1 MENTRNKYA
10 KYLFDA
16 AAVIAGAVLFSAS
29 MNMFLLPAGI
39 VVGGMTGIATIINM
53 FFGVP
58 VGVMIIILNIP
69 LILLNTRYFGKKFFV
84 RTMVGI
90 AATSVATD
98 FITVFPVTVTDPL
111 LCSLL
116 GGARRM
122 GVSARD
128 TARARVHDRRHRSC
142 RLPAQEKVQKASD
155 RDAYNGVRSR
165 RCRRFGQ
172 YCSAA
177 STGSSTR
184 SSRSSRSGKLAD
196 LMLDGSQ
203 HAELALVISKKPE
216 ETAKRI
222 SEKLDRGATLLDGK
236 GSYTG
241 EEKRV
246 VMSVVGDGQGAVS
259 SRGGRLRGRPG
270 RLRHRLPGGGG
281 ARRGLLGRT
290 PRGRHAVL
298 TPY

>member
-116 GGARRM
+116 GGVTM
-122 GVSARD
+122 GVSLGILLARGYTTGGTD
-128 TARARVHDRRHRSC
+128 LVACLLKRKLRK
-142 RLPAQEKVQKASD
+142 LPTGTLIMASD
-155 RDAYNGVRSR
+155 LVIVGVSAILLRS
-165 RCRRFGQ
+165 FDGLL
-172 YCSAA
+172 YSVI
-177 STGSSTR
+177 SIFTM
-184 SSRSSRSGKLAD
+184 GKLAD

-203 HAELALVISKKPE
+203 HAELALIISKKPE

-246 VMSVVGDGQGAVS
+246 VMSVVGRRELFLLKEVVSEVDPDAFVIVCQAAEVLGEGFSDKRREDGM
-259 SRGGRLRGRPG
+259 LF
-270 RLRHRLPGGGG
+270 
-281 ARRGLLGRT
+281 
-290 PRGRHAVL
+290 
-298 TPY
+298 

>member
-90 AATSVATD
+90 AATSIATD

-116 GGARRM
+116 GGVTM
-122 GVSARD
+122 GVSLGILLARGYTTGGTD
-128 TARARVHDRRHRSC
+128 LVACLLKRKFRK
-142 RLPAQEKVQKASD
+142 LPTGTLIMASD
-155 RDAYNGVRSR
+155 LVVVGGSAILLRSVDGLLYSVISI
-165 RCRRFGQ
+165 F
-172 YCSAA
+172 
-177 STGSSTR
+177 TM
-184 SSRSSRSGKLAD
+184 GKLAD

-203 HAELALVISKKPE
+203 HAELALIIS
-216 ETAKRI
+216 
-222 SEKLDRGATLLDGK
+222 
-236 GSYTG
+236 
-241 EEKRV
+241 
-246 VMSVVGDGQGAVS
+246 
-259 SRGGRLRGRPG
+259 
-270 RLRHRLPGGGG
+270 
-281 ARRGLLGRT
+281 
-290 PRGRHAVL
+290 
-298 TPY
+298 

>member
-69 LILLNTRYFGKKFFV
+69 LILLNTSYFGKKFFV

-116 GGARRM
+116 GGVTM
-122 GVSARD
+122 GVSLGILLARGYTTGGTD
-128 TARARVHDRRHRSC
+128 LVACLLKRKFRKS
-142 RLPAQEKVQKASD
+142 SD

-165 RCRRFGQ
+165 RCRRFGDIAPQ
-172 YCSAA
+172 LRRAPYSVI
-177 STGSSTR
+177 SIFTM
-184 SSRSSRSGKLAD
+184 GKLAD

-203 HAELALVISKKPE
+203 HAELALIISKKPE

-246 VMSVVGDGQGAVS
+246 VMSVVGRRELFLLKEVVSEVDPDAFVIVCQAAEVLGEGFSDKRREDGM
-259 SRGGRLRGRPG
+259 LF
-270 RLRHRLPGGGG
+270 
-281 ARRGLLGRT
+281 
-290 PRGRHAVL
+290 
-298 TPY
+298 

>member
-116 GGARRM
+116 GGVTM
-122 GVSARD
+122 GVSLGILLARGYTTGGTD
-128 TARARVHDRRHRSC
+128 LVACLLKRKFRN
-142 RLPAQEKVQKASD
+142 LPTGTLIMASD
-155 RDAYNGVRSR
+155 LVIVGVSAILLRS
-165 RCRRFGQ
+165 FDGLL
-172 YCSAA
+172 YSVI
-177 STGSSTR
+177 SIFTM
-184 SSRSSRSGKLAD
+184 GKLAD

-203 HAELALVISKKPE
+203 HAELALIISKKPE

-246 VMSVVGDGQGAVS
+246 VMSVVGRRELFLLKEVVSEVDPDAFVIVCQAAEVLGEGFSDKRREDGM
-259 SRGGRLRGRPG
+259 LF
-270 RLRHRLPGGGG
+270 
-281 ARRGLLGRT
+281 
-290 PRGRHAVL
+290 
-298 TPY
+298 

>member
-116 GGARRM
+116 GGVTM
-122 GVSARD
+122 GVSLGILLASGYTTGGTDLVACLLKRKF
-128 TARARVHDRRHRSC
+128 RK
-142 RLPAQEKVQKASD
+142 LPTGTLIMASD
-155 RDAYNGVRSR
+155 LVIVGVSAILLRS
-165 RCRRFGQ
+165 FDGLL
-172 YCSAA
+172 YSVI
-177 STGSSTR
+177 SIFTM
-184 SSRSSRSGKLAD
+184 GKLAD

-203 HAELALVISKKPE
+203 HAELALIISKKPE

-246 VMSVVGDGQGAVS
+246 VMSVVGRRELFLLKEVVSEVDPDAFVIVCQAAEVLGEGFSDKRREDGM
-259 SRGGRLRGRPG
+259 LF
-270 RLRHRLPGGGG
+270 
-281 ARRGLLGRT
+281 
-290 PRGRHAVL
+290 
-298 TPY
+298 

>member
-1 MENTRNKYA
+1 MENVRNKYA

-39 VVGGMTGIATIINM
+39 VVGGMTGITIINM

-116 GGARRM
+116 GGVTM
-122 GVSARD
+122 GGYCS
-128 TARARVHDRRHRSC
+128 RAGT
-142 RLPAQEKVQKASD
+142 LPAVPILSPAC
-155 RDAYNGVRSR
+155 SR
-165 RCRRFGQ
+165 E
-172 YCSAA
+172 
-177 STGSSTR
+177 SSE
-184 SSRSSRSGKLAD
+184 SS
-196 LMLDGSQ
+196 
-203 HAELALVISKKPE
+203 
-216 ETAKRI
+216 
-222 SEKLDRGATLLDGK
+222 
-236 GSYTG
+236 
-241 EEKRV
+241 
-246 VMSVVGDGQGAVS
+246 
-259 SRGGRLRGRPG
+259 RPG
-270 RLRHRLPGGGG
+270 RS
-281 ARRGLLGRT
+281 
-290 PRGRHAVL
+290 
-298 TPY
+298 

>member
-116 GGARRM
+116 GGVTM
-122 GVSARD
+122 GVSLGILLARGYTTGGTD
-128 TARARVHDRRHRSC
+128 LVACLLKRKRRK
-142 RLPAQEKVQKASD
+142 LPTGTLIMASD
-155 RDAYNGVRSR
+155 LVVVGVSAILLRS
-165 RCRRFGQ
+165 FDGLL
-172 YCSAA
+172 YSVI
-177 STGSSTR
+177 SIFTM
-184 SSRSSRSGKLAD
+184 GKLAD

-203 HAELALVISKKPE
+203 HAELALIISKKPE

-246 VMSVVGDGQGAVS
+246 VMSVVGRRELFLLKEVVSEVDPDAFVIVCQAAEVLGEGFSDKRREDGM
-259 SRGGRLRGRPG
+259 LF
-270 RLRHRLPGGGG
+270 
-281 ARRGLLGRT
+281 
-290 PRGRHAVL
+290 
-298 TPY
+298 

>member
-116 GGARRM
+116 GGVTM
-122 GVSARD
+122 GVSLGILLARGY
-128 TARARVHDRRHRSC
+128 TTGGTYLVACLLKRKFRK
-142 RLPAQEKVQKASD
+142 LPTGTLIMASD
-155 RDAYNGVRSR
+155 LVVVGVSAILLRS
-165 RCRRFGQ
+165 FDGLL
-172 YCSAA
+172 YSVI
-177 STGSSTR
+177 SIFTM
-184 SSRSSRSGKLAD
+184 GKLAD

-203 HAELALVISKKPE
+203 HAELALIISKKPE

-246 VMSVVGDGQGAVS
+246 VMSVVGRRELFLLKEVVSEVDPDAFVIVCQAAEVLGEGLSDKRREDGM
-259 SRGGRLRGRPG
+259 LF
-270 RLRHRLPGGGG
+270 
-281 ARRGLLGRT
+281 
-290 PRGRHAVL
+290 
-298 TPY
+298 